1 LHSLWP
7 ILLSTPYKDSFW
19 LNYLTE
25 FNFNTNSI
33 HLAIFVQP
41 YIGYILTGK
50 KTIESR
56 LSKNKC
62 SPYGKVRHGDII
74 LLKQSGGPVIGL
86 CEVSEAWYYKLDPM
100 TWSKLMIDFFDEINV
115 KDESFWVERQA
126 ASYATL
132 LRISHP
138 ESIQPLSVS
147 KKDKRGWVVMDK
159 HVQGFEYG
167 VLSKLPVGDE

>member
-1 LHSLWP
+1 
-7 ILLSTPYKDSFW
+7 
-19 LNYLTE
+19 
-25 FNFNTNSI
+25 
-33 HLAIFVQP
+33 
-41 YIGYILTGK
+41 
-50 KTIESR
+50 
-56 LSKNKC
+56 
-62 SPYGKVRHGDII
+62 
-74 LLKQSGGPVIGL
+74 
-86 CEVSEAWYYKLDPM
+86 
-100 TWSKLMIDFFDEINV
+100 MIDFFDEINV